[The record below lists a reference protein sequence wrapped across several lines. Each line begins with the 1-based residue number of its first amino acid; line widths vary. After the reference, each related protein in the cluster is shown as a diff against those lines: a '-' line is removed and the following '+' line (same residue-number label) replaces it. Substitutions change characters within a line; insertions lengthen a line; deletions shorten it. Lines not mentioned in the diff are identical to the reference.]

1 MATNVDHFEAFIDE
15 LQQRSILSSDINY
28 QAVPGHAII
37 TISHFERNLEK
48 FKAGDAY
55 KKLLEEAEV
64 TTPVN

>member
-1 MATNVDHFEAFIDE
+1 MATNVDHFETYISE
-15 LQQRSILSSDINY
+15 LQQRSILSNEINY

-48 FKAGDAY
+48 FKAGEAY
-55 KKLLEEAEV
+55 KKLLEDAEV